1 MRKLVAAMVV
11 VSFVA
16 ACSESS
22 GPNGGSPAALLILSG
37 GTLQAGVFGE
47 PAPVRPTVL
56 VVDSDNLPVS
66 GVTVSFAVAARSGT
80 ISSPTQTTSS
90 KGSASV
96 EWTMGNGFGAQT
108 LTANVQGLEP
118 VTFTATAIA
127 PNAGVIAFNLV
138 DPAGDTLSAPAGAL
152 SRAVDLIGLRG
163 DFKRD
168 SLIVTATFTGPVL
181 PGFPPTG
188 SVAGFVEFDIDD
200 SPATGDGSTSNFFG
214 ASASV
219 GIEYWLGFFS
229 PNGTRVGLYGLE
241 RDTDVAATFSG
252 NTIVARIPMSK
263 LANDDGNFTVVGV
276 VGPTER
282 PTDIFPNSG
291 QTQIRRSV
299 VSSSYSSNFLS
310 DRALLS
316 AATTPRFWNTRR

>member
-1 MRKLVAAMVV
+1 MLI
-11 VSFVA
+11 VSFIA

-22 GPNGGSPAALLILSG
+22 GPKGGAPAALLILSG
-37 GTLQAGVFGE
+37 GAPQVGVFGE
-47 PAPVRPTVL
+47 SAPVRPTVL

-66 GVTVSFAVAARSGT
+66 GVTVSFAVGARSGT
-80 ISSPTQTTSS
+80 ISSPVQTTSS

-108 LTANVQGLEP
+108 LTANVQGLVP
-118 VTFTATAIA
+118 VTFNATAIA
-127 PNAGVIAFNLV
+127 PDAGIIAFNLV
-138 DPAGDTLSAPAGAL
+138 DPAGDTLAPPAGAL
-152 SRAVDLIGLRG
+152 SRARDLIVLRG
-163 DFKRD
+163 EFKRD

-181 PGFPPTG
+181 PGFSPTG

-200 SPATGDGSTSNFFG
+200 SSITGDGSTSNFFG
-214 ASASV
+214 ATAAV

-241 RDTDVAATFSG
+241 RDTDVAAAFSG
-252 NTIVARIPMSK
+252 NTMVARIPMSK
-263 LANDDGNFTVVGV
+263 LSNDDGNFTVVGV

-299 VSSSYSSNFLS
+299 VSSSSSSNFLTEPELL
-310 DRALLS
+310 RAP
-316 AATTPRFWNTRR
+316 TTPRFWNTRR